1 MRFHF
6 SCTRN
11 PHTEREVYTMR
22 TPRLRLLSAILAV
35 ALFFTLLPVSALAE
49 GSTHTGTN
57 HTSSRS
63 LDENSKDNQGLTYT
77 LNDANK
83 TATVANYDISTP
95 DGVIDI
101 PDTVIS
107 GGQPYTVTAIGYSA
121 FGSLST
127 PINVSSVF
135 IPATVLSIGDSA
147 FIYCDALTTVTF
159 AENSQLKSIGRAAFY
174 GSEHVHPRFKEIK
187 IPDSVETIGNG
198 AFYEC
203 RDLERI
209 ALPSA
214 LQTLSS
220 VTFYNCTALSEV
232 TFPASLKTIE
242 SSAFSGC
249 RNLSEVELPASLT
262 AIQSSVF
269 HLCINLKTVS
279 YDGSLEQWSQITADN
294 DFLGY
299 SCPSLVM
306 SDYTAQFILVKN
318 DFLDPPPKT
327 VTITKYTGTESTVI
341 LPSTI
346 SSWPVTKIG
355 EDALKDNTTIT
366 SVTIPASV
374 TEIGSNAFAGCTNLT
389 SVNYKGDWSNLTIQS
404 GNPAVEDAAKDAAN
418 EQLFDFA
425 FTPDNTAV
433 IVTNYKYKG
442 TAADVTIPSRYKGK
456 PVTAINNAA
465 FTNSAVTS
473 VTIPDSITSIPD
485 AAFVNCSQ
493 LTNISIPNSVTYI
506 GFSAFDG
513 CASLKSITLPSSLR
527 TIGNSA
533 FAGCP
538 SSMTVTYSGSK
549 TQWDA
554 ITKGSN
560 NDVLKN
566 HLVCAMLEA
575 TFTADGT
582 TLAPAQTIDRGG
594 KFMKPAAPFKEN
606 HTFAGWYNGDEKF
619 DFDADTTNAP
629 NVLELVAK
637 WDINKYT
644 VQFVSEHGSF
654 EDQTVEHGKPIDTGK
669 LTIPEVEGYTFGGWY
684 ADENRT
690 IEFDFTNPIKSN
702 TTVYAKWTANDYEVS
717 FITEHGDAPAS
728 QNVKYN
734 GTATNPGKLTEEG
747 YTFIGWYT
755 DDTYDTEFDFRT
767 PITHDTKV
775 YAKWEKNAPNTYVLN
790 VSGAFVYVD
799 GVDVTAPA
807 GDTSLKLEKDV
818 SVRLVADPDRMP
830 SGMVFDRWTILNGA
844 LNADDAEKFET
855 GRTLEEFAFTM
866 PAEPLSIEATPRMQ
880 EEEGSDTASV
890 IAGVTLG
897 TAATALVAWQAY
909 DLGMSLYQEHWLP
922 ADFVMPKT
930 RAELALLLWNTAGRP
945 APAAQPA
952 FADITDPDTAQAA
965 QWAVE
970 TGLMTPKSADRF
982 KPEKSV
988 TRWKAIRSWK
998 RVTNQNT

>member
-22 TPRLRLLSAILAV
+22 TPRLRLLSALLAV

-49 GSTHTGTN
+49 GGGSNANT
-57 HTSSRS
+57 
-63 LDENSKDNQGLTYT
+63 GLTISIVGEFNNWDPSNITMKEVSPAVYEVT
-77 LNDANK
+77 IENTSYDEINVLPGFKFIKDHTYADQWGSSVTASSGELHDAVYYGDNIMIDPGSDDESAVRNFIVRLDL
-83 TATVANYDISTP
+83 TNWDWGTITGATFTI
-95 DGVIDI
+95 
-101 PDTVIS
+101 
-107 GGQPYTVTAIGYSA
+107 TVTAPSRDFTFDATTGTIKKYNGNDAVVNIPSEIN
-121 FGSLST
+121 GT
-127 PINVSSVF
+127 P
-135 IPATVLSIGDSA
+135 
-147 FIYCDALTTVTF
+147 VT
-159 AENSQLKSIGRAAFY
+159 
-174 GSEHVHPRFKEIK
+174 
-187 IPDSVETIGNG
+187 TIGNA
-198 AFYEC
+198 AF
-203 RDLERI
+203 RD
-209 ALPSA
+209 
-214 LQTLSS
+214 SS
-220 VTFYNCTALSEV
+220 V
-232 TFPASLKTIE
+232 
-242 SSAFSGC
+242 
-249 RNLSEVELPASLT
+249 
-262 AIQSSVF
+262 
-269 HLCINLKTVS
+269 
-279 YDGSLEQWSQITADN
+279 
-294 DFLGY
+294 
-299 SCPSLVM
+299 
-306 SDYTAQFILVKN
+306 
-318 DFLDPPPKT
+318 
-327 VTITKYTGTESTVI
+327 
-341 LPSTI
+341 
-346 SSWPVTKIG
+346 
-355 EDALKDNTTIT
+355 T

-374 TEIGSNAFAGCTNLT
+374 TEIGANAFAGCTNLT
-389 SVNYKGDWSNLTIQS
+389 SVNYEGDWSNLTIQS

-433 IVTNYKYKG
+433 IVIRYEG

-456 PVTAINNAA
+456 PVTMIEHAA
-465 FTNSAVTS
+465 FHNSAVTS
-473 VTIPDSITSIPD
+473 VTIPDSVTSIPD
-485 AAFVNCSQ
+485 SAFGFCSQ

-506 GFSAFDG
+506 GFSAFNS
-513 CASLKSITLPSSLR
+513 CTSLKSITLPSSLSTIQSEAFYNCGNLETIR
-527 TIGNSA
+527 IPVSVTSIGNYA
-533 FAGCP
+533 FDVCP
-538 SSMTVTYSGSK
+538 SLMTVTYPGSK

-560 NDVLKN
+560 NDVLEN
-566 HLVCAMLEA
+566 NLICAKLEA

-594 KFMKPAAPFKEN
+594 KFTAPAAPSKEN

-619 DFDADTTNAP
+619 DFGADTTNAP

-644 VQFVSEHGSF
+644 VQFVSDYGSF
-654 EDQTVEHGKPIDTGK
+654 ADQTIEHGKLIETDK
-669 LTIPEVEGYTFGGWY
+669 LTIPPVEGFTFDGWY
-684 ADENRT
+684 ADKTYNT
-690 IEFDFTNPIKSN
+690 KFDFNTSITSN
-702 TTVYAKWTANDYEVS
+702 ATVYAKWTAKDYEVS
-717 FITEHGDAPAS
+717 FITEHGKTPTS
-728 QNVKYN
+728 QNVPYN
-734 GTATNPGKLTEEG
+734 ETADDPGKLSEEG
-747 YTFIGWYT
+747 YTFIGWYADEAHKT
-755 DDTYDTEFDFRT
+755 KFDFST
-767 PITHDTKV
+767 PITSDTKV
-775 YAKWEKNAPNTYVLN
+775 YAKWEKNAPVLPDTYALN

-799 GVDVTAPA
+799 GVDVTASA
-807 GDTSLKLEKDV
+807 GDTTLQLEKDA

-855 GRTLEEFAFTM
+855 GRTREEFAFTM

-890 IAGVTLG
+890 IAGVALG
-897 TAATALVAWQAY
+897 TAATAVVAWQAY

-988 TRWKAIRSWK
+988 TRWKAVRSWK
-998 RVTNQNT
+998 RVTNQNA

>member
-1 MRFHF
+1 
-6 SCTRN
+6 
-11 PHTEREVYTMR
+11 MR

-49 GSTHTGTN
+49 GGGSTGVSHVAT
-57 HTSSRS
+57 RS
-63 LDENSKDNQGLTYT
+63 LNTDNKDDQGLTYT
-77 LNDANK
+77 LHADH
-83 TATVANYDISTP
+83 TATVANYDNSTP

-101 PDTVIS
+101 PDTVKKDNID
-107 GGQPYTVTAIGYSA
+107 YTVTAIGYSA

-159 AENSQLKSIGRAAFY
+159 AENSQLKSIERAAFW

-249 RNLSEVELPASLT
+249 RNLSEVRLPASLT

-279 YDGSLEQWSQITADN
+279 YDGSLEQWSRITADN
-294 DFLGY
+294 DVLGY

-318 DFLDPPPKT
+318 AFLDPPPKT

-346 SSWPVTKIG
+346 NSWPVTKIG
-355 EDALKDNTTIT
+355 EDAFQDNTTIT

-389 SVNYKGDWSNLTIQS
+389 SVTYGGDWRNLTIQS
-404 GNPAVEDAAKDAAN
+404 GNPAVEDAVNAP
-418 EQLFDFA
+418 LFDFD

-442 TAADVTIPSRYKGK
+442 TAADVTIPSRYEGK
-456 PVTAINNAA
+456 PVTTIGRAA
-465 FTNSAVTS
+465 FFNSAVTS
-473 VTIPDSITSIPD
+473 VTIPDSVTAILD
-485 AAFVNCSQ
+485 GAFEKCSE
-493 LTNISIPNSVTYI
+493 LTNISIPNSVTSI
-506 GFSAFDG
+506 GLSAFAH
-513 CASLKSITLPSSLR
+513 CTSLKSITLPSSLS
-527 TIGNSA
+527 TIGNFA
-533 FAGCP
+533 FDGCP
-538 SSMTVTYSGSK
+538 SLMTVTYPGSK
-549 TQWDA
+549 TQWDDN

-560 NDVLKN
+560 NDVLEN
-566 HLVCAMLEA
+566 HLICAMLEA
-575 TFTADGT
+575 TFNPDNGKSIST
-582 TLAPAQTIDRGG
+582 QTIDRGG
-594 KFMKPAAPFKEN
+594 KFTAPAAPSKEN

-619 DFDADTTNAP
+619 DFDADTTKAP
-629 NVLELVAK
+629 NVLNLVAK

-654 EDQTVEHGKPIDTGK
+654 ADQTIEYGK
-669 LTIPEVEGYTFGGWY
+669 LIETDKLIIPTVEGFTFDGWY
-684 ADENRT
+684 TDST
-690 IEFDFTNPIKSN
+690 YDTEFDFTKPITGN
-702 TTVYAKWTANDYEVS
+702 TTVYAKWTAKDYEVS
-717 FITEHGDAPAS
+717 FITEHGKTPTS
-728 QNVKYN
+728 QSVPYN
-734 GTATNPGKLTEEG
+734 KTATDPGKLTEDG

-755 DDTYDTEFDFRT
+755 DDTYYTTEFDFST
-767 PITHDTKV
+767 PIKGDTKV
-775 YAKWEKNAPNTYVLN
+775 YAKWEKNAPNTYALN

-807 GDTSLKLEKDV
+807 GDTTLPLEKDA

-890 IAGVTLG
+890 IVGVALG
-897 TAATALVAWQAY
+897 TAATAVVAWQAY

-952 FADITDPDTAQAA
+952 FTDITDPDTAQAA

-988 TRWKAIRSWK
+988 TRWKAVRSWK